1 MGTAYYVSPE
11 MLNESRAVPGSDYWA
26 LGCILYKLLF
36 GAVPFEGA
44 NENLTF
50 EKILNR
56 ELVFPGDADEN
67 AKDLIDRL
75 LRIDVADRITDF
87 ETLRAHPFFDAID
100 FDTLQEKPVPF
111 DYEFPAA
118 RLGSSLGLSAGATET
133 TERPTFT
140 AKQKRGEIVFQ
151 GELKKKNRYH
161 MRQVRLFTLAND
173 GQVKYY
179 KAGKI
184 FRGGFWLTKD
194 SRCLRVRKSGLE
206 IRIPGRTYHLEE
218 VDK

>member
-11 MLNESRAVPGSDYWA
+11 MLNESRATPGSDYWA

-56 ELVFPGDADEN
+56 ELVFPEDADKN

-75 LRIDVADRITDF
+75 LRIDAGTRITDF
-87 ETLRAHPFFDAID
+87 ETLQAHPFFAAID
-100 FDTLQEKPVPF
+100 FDTLSERPVPF

-118 RLGSSLGLSAGATET
+118 RLGSSLGLSGGVMDTMERATFAA
-133 TERPTFT
+133 R
-140 AKQKRGEIVFQ
+140 
-151 GELKKKNRYH
+151 
-161 MRQVRLFTLAND
+161 
-173 GQVKYY
+173 
-179 KAGKI
+179 
-184 FRGGFWLTKD
+184 
-194 SRCLRVRKSGLE
+194 
-206 IRIPGRTYHLEE
+206 
-218 VDK
+218 